1 MNSAGKNIRVKRRK
15 KDPFIGRTERRRTF
29 LWLMII
35 FVIALIFGSLAGIF
49 RGCIESFYN
58 YMDESYRPKDL
69 DRKEYLQQKAK
80 EQKAPHRRT
89 SKQ

>member
-1 MNSAGKNIRVKRRK
+1 MNRTGKNIRVKRRK
-15 KDPFIGRTERRRTF
+15 KDPFISRIERRRSF
-29 LWLMII
+29 LRLMII
-35 FVIALIFGSLAGIF
+35 FVIVLIFGALSGIF

-69 DRKEYLQQKAK
+69 DRKVYLEQKAK
-80 EQKAPHRRT
+80 EENARRRT